1 MRARLRVRVEAREDS
16 DLRCATRY
24 AVRAAR
30 PRPVRVQRT
39 YRAWR
44 LGASCPAPLVR
55 TVHRRLVRA
64 ASTYSTEAPGHT
76 SQHRSDRKIEAEL
89 VQTRVVLLSL
99 KVDDL
104 PWETGSRS
112 GFGQSARPRPASAR
126 SSSGPAAFSLY
137 QPRPIGRGRRDRAC
151 SPQAGDHRVAV
162 LAGRVAGH
170 AAGAVLARA
179 APHEPLRRLA
189 LRLLRRRGLCGRTNK
204 RTTCTALKQPG

>member
-1 MRARLRVRVEAREDS
+1 M
-16 DLRCATRY
+16 
-24 AVRAAR
+24 
-30 PRPVRVQRT
+30 
-39 YRAWR
+39 
-44 LGASCPAPLVR
+44 
-55 TVHRRLVRA
+55 HRRLVRA

-112 GFGQSARPRPASAR
+112 GSSQFARPRPASAR
-126 SSSGPAAFSLY
+126 SSSGPATFSLY
-137 QPRPIGRGRRDRAC
+137 QPRPMGRGETRRAL
-151 SPQAGDHRVAV
+151 HRLVTIGSLCLLGELPATP
-162 LAGRVAGH
+162 LAPS
-170 AAGAVLARA
+170 LL
-179 APHEPLRRLA
+179 APHPMSCAAELA